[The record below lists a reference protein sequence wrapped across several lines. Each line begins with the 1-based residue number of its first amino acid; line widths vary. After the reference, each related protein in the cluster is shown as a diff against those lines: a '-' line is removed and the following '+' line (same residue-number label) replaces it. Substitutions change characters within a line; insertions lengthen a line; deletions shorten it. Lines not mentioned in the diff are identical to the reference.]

1 MDFIFNPF
9 SITLIFSGLL
19 VGCLSLIIAFKMED
33 GTKWVAIT
41 MLCGAI
47 WGVFYGLELSS
58 SKLETILIYINIQ
71 YFGISFIGA
80 SWLIFALNYTEIDL
94 SKYKVGIFFILLIP
108 VLTFIF
114 VITNDLHHF
123 HYTSYRLISIGGIT
137 GLKTEAGP
145 WYLVHVIY
153 SYIVFLLGNFIIW
166 KRFRYSDPLFKAQT
180 RLIFIAGLFPIIFN
194 ALYQFGIYRPFEL
207 IDLTPYAFLFSY
219 LVIGI
224 AIIRYQL
231 FSIKPIAK
239 NIIFEA
245 ITKGVLVLDRK
256 QKVVDFNAA
265 IFVFFPK
272 EKSISIGA
280 NAKLIFEPYPDLL
293 NILDSQEKK
302 IIETHLDLQAGSR
315 IAFVEIIPL
324 KGKGSVQNGTIIL
337 FEDITEEV
345 NTKNL
350 LITQKNELEQLNNLK
365 DKYFSIISHDLK
377 GPIFGVKELINLTQ
391 TGLISNEEFIE
402 LLPEVAKNMENVSQ
416 LLENL
421 LAWTSSQLRGEQVIL
436 EIFDIRKVLTQ
447 QKQLLARLAAEK
459 NIKINLDK
467 PEIEFKVVG
476 DKNMVDLIIR
486 NLINNALKFSHPS
499 SEVILSTE
507 LEGNFT
513 RISIKDFGT
522 GISEEN
528 LKKIND
534 GISFTTKGRNNENGT
549 GLGLVLVREYI
560 KKNSG
565 KLKVESALGEGSQF
579 SIYLLSDV

>member
-1 MDFIFNPF
+1 MDLIFNPF

-41 MLCGAI
+41 MICGAI
-47 WGVFYGLELSS
+47 WGIFYGLELSATE
-58 SKLETILIYINIQ
+58 LETILIYINIE
-71 YFGISFIGA
+71 YFGISFLGA
-80 SWLIFALNYTEIDL
+80 SWLIFALKYTEIDL
-94 SKYKVGIFFILLIP
+94 NKYKISIFFILVIP
-108 VLTFIF
+108 TLTFIF
-114 VITNDLHHF
+114 VITNDFHHLH
-123 HYTSYRLISIGGIT
+123 YISYQLVSIGGIT
-137 GLKTEAGP
+137 GLKTVVGP
-145 WYLVHVIY
+145 WYVVHVIY

-166 KRFRYSDPLFKAQT
+166 KRFRFSDPLFKAQT
-180 RLIFIAGLFPIIFN
+180 RLIFIAGLFPIVFN

-207 IDLTPYAFLFSY
+207 IDLTPYAFLFTY
-219 LVIGI
+219 IIIGI

-256 QKVVDFNAA
+256 QKIVDFNHA
-265 IFVFFPK
+265 IFVFFPGQ
-272 EKSISIGA
+272 KSISIGA
-280 NAKLIFEPYPDLL
+280 NAKLMFEPFPDLL
-293 NILDSQEKK
+293 NNLDSTEKK
-302 IIETHLDLQAGSR
+302 ILEIRLDLQENSR
-315 IAFVEIIPL
+315 ITYVEIIPL
-324 KGKGSVQNGTIIL
+324 KDKGSIQNGTILL

-350 LITQKNELEQLNNLK
+350 LIAQKTELEQLNDLK

-402 LLPEVAKNMENVSQ
+402 LLPEVSKNMENVSQ

-436 EIFDIRKVLTQ
+436 ETFDIKKVLTQ
-447 QKQLLARLAAEK
+447 QKQILGRIAAEK
-459 NIKINLDK
+459 NININIDIQ
-467 PEIEFKVVG
+467 EAEFRVVG

-486 NLINNALKFSHPS
+486 NLINNALKFSPPS
-499 SEVILSTE
+499 SEVVINAE
-507 LEGNFT
+507 LEGDLT
-513 RISIKDFGT
+513 RITVKDFGS

-528 LKKIND
+528 LKKINE
-534 GISFTTKGRNNENGT
+534 GVSFTTKGQNNENGT
-549 GLGLVLVREYI
+549 GLGLILVREYI

-565 KLKVESALGEGSQF
+565 KLQVESTIGEGSRF
-579 SIYLLSDV
+579 SIYLLSAI

>member
-1 MDFIFNPF
+1 MDLIFNPF

-41 MLCGAI
+41 MICGAI
-47 WGVFYGLELSS
+47 WGIFYGLELSATE
-58 SKLETILIYINIQ
+58 LETILIYINIE
-71 YFGISFIGA
+71 YFGISFLGA
-80 SWLIFALNYTEIDL
+80 SWLIFALKYIEIDL
-94 SKYKVGIFFILLIP
+94 NKYKISIFFILVIP
-108 VLTFIF
+108 TLTFIF
-114 VITNDLHHF
+114 VITNDFHHLH
-123 HYTSYRLISIGGIT
+123 YISYQLVSIGGIT
-137 GLKTEAGP
+137 GLKTVVGP
-145 WYLVHVIY
+145 WYVVHVIY

-166 KRFRYSDPLFKAQT
+166 KRFRFSDPLFKAQT
-180 RLIFIAGLFPIIFN
+180 RLIFIAGLFPIVFN

-207 IDLTPYAFLFSY
+207 IDLTPYAFLFTY
-219 LVIGI
+219 IIIGI

-256 QKVVDFNAA
+256 QKIVDFNHA
-265 IFVFFPK
+265 IFVFFPGQ
-272 EKSISIGA
+272 KSISIGA
-280 NAKLIFEPYPDLL
+280 NAKLMFEPFPDLL
-293 NILDSQEKK
+293 NNLDSTEKK
-302 IIETHLDLQAGSR
+302 ILEIRLDLQENSR
-315 IAFVEIIPL
+315 ITYVEIIPL
-324 KGKGSVQNGTIIL
+324 KDKGSIQNGTILL

-350 LITQKNELEQLNNLK
+350 LIAQKTELEQLNDLK

-402 LLPEVAKNMENVSQ
+402 LLPEVSKNMENVSQ

-436 EIFDIRKVLTQ
+436 ETFDIKKVLTQ
-447 QKQLLARLAAEK
+447 QKQILGRIAAEK
-459 NIKINLDK
+459 NININIDIQ
-467 PEIEFKVVG
+467 EAEFRVVG

-486 NLINNALKFSHPS
+486 NLINNALKFSPPS
-499 SEVILSTE
+499 SEVVINAE
-507 LEGNFT
+507 LEGDLT
-513 RISIKDFGT
+513 RITVKDFGS

-528 LKKIND
+528 LKKINE
-534 GISFTTKGRNNENGT
+534 GVSFTTKGQNNENGT
-549 GLGLVLVREYI
+549 GLGLILVREYI

-565 KLKVESALGEGSQF
+565 KLQVESTIGEGSRF
-579 SIYLLSDV
+579 SIYLLSAI

>member
-1 MDFIFNPF
+1 MDLIFNPF
-9 SITLIFSGLL
+9 SITLIFSGFL

-41 MLCGAI
+41 MICGAI
-47 WGVFYGLELSS
+47 WGIFYGLELSAS
-58 SKLETILIYINIQ
+58 DLETILIYIHIE
-71 YFGISFIGA
+71 YMGISFLGA
-80 SWLIFALNYTEIDL
+80 SWLIFALKYTEIDL
-94 SKYKVGIFFILLIP
+94 NKYKVGVFFILVIP
-108 VLTFIF
+108 TLTFIF
-114 VITNDLHHF
+114 VITNEFHHLH
-123 HYTSYRLISIGGIT
+123 YISYKLVSVGGIV
-137 GLKTEAGP
+137 GLKTEVGP
-145 WYLVHVIY
+145 WYIVHVIY

-166 KRFRYSDPLFKAQT
+166 KRFRFSDQLFRTQT

-194 ALYQFGIYRPFEL
+194 ALYQFGIYRPFEI

-219 LVIGI
+219 LVLGV

-256 QKVVDFNAA
+256 QKIVDFNHA
-265 IFVFFPK
+265 IFVFFSNQ
-272 EKSISIGA
+272 KSISIGT
-280 NAKLIFEPYPDLL
+280 NAGLIFEPYPDLL
-293 NILDSQEKK
+293 NILDSTEKQVLE
-302 IIETHLDLQAGSR
+302 IRLDPQANSR

-324 KGKGSVQNGTIIL
+324 KDKGGIQKGTILL
-337 FEDITEEV
+337 FEDITEDV

-350 LITQKNELEQLNNLK
+350 LITQKTELEQLNDLK

-402 LLPEVAKNMENVSQ
+402 LLPEVSKNMENVSQ

-436 EIFDIRKVLTQ
+436 ETFDIKKVITQ
-447 QKQLLARLAAEK
+447 QKQVLSRIAAEK
-459 NIKINLDK
+459 TININIDIA
-467 PEIEFKVVG
+467 EAEFRVVG

-486 NLINNALKFSHPS
+486 NLINNALKFSPPF
-499 SEVILSTE
+499 SETAISAE
-507 LEGNFT
+507 RQGDFT
-513 RISIKDFGT
+513 KISIKDFGS

-528 LKKIND
+528 LKKINE
-534 GISFTTKGRNNENGT
+534 GKSFTTKGQNNENGT
-549 GLGLVLVREYI
+549 GLGLILVREYI
-560 KKNSG
+560 NKNSG
-565 KLKVESALGEGSQF
+565 KLQVESTLGVGSKF
-579 SIYLLSDV
+579 SIYLLSDI

>member
-1 MDFIFNPF
+1 MDLIFNPF

-41 MLCGAI
+41 MICGAI
-47 WGVFYGLELSS
+47 WGIFYGLELSATE
-58 SKLETILIYINIQ
+58 LETILIYINIE
-71 YFGISFIGA
+71 YFGISFLGA
-80 SWLIFALNYTEIDL
+80 SWLIFALKYTEIDL
-94 SKYKVGIFFILLIP
+94 NKYKISIFFILVIP
-108 VLTFIF
+108 TLTFIF
-114 VITNDLHHF
+114 VITNDFHHLH
-123 HYTSYRLISIGGIT
+123 YISYQLVSIGGIT
-137 GLKTEAGP
+137 GLKTVVGP
-145 WYLVHVIY
+145 WYVVHVIY

-166 KRFRYSDPLFKAQT
+166 KRFRFSDPLFKAQT
-180 RLIFIAGLFPIIFN
+180 RLIFIAGLFPIVFN

-207 IDLTPYAFLFSY
+207 IDLTPYAFLFTY
-219 LVIGI
+219 IIIGI

-256 QKVVDFNAA
+256 QKIVDFNHA
-265 IFVFFPK
+265 IFVFFPGQ
-272 EKSISIGA
+272 KSISIGA
-280 NAKLIFEPYPDLL
+280 NAKLMFEPFPDLL
-293 NILDSQEKK
+293 NNLDSTEKK
-302 IIETHLDLQAGSR
+302 ILEIRLDLQENSR
-315 IAFVEIIPL
+315 ITYVEIIPL
-324 KGKGSVQNGTIIL
+324 KDKGSIQNGTVLL

-350 LITQKNELEQLNNLK
+350 LIAQKTELEQLNDLK

-402 LLPEVAKNMENVSQ
+402 LLPEVSKNMENVSQ

-436 EIFDIRKVLTQ
+436 ETFDIKKVLTQ
-447 QKQLLARLAAEK
+447 QKQILGRIAAEK
-459 NIKINLDK
+459 NININIDIQ
-467 PEIEFKVVG
+467 EAEFRVVG

-486 NLINNALKFSHPS
+486 NLINNALKFSPPS
-499 SEVILSTE
+499 SEVVINAE
-507 LEGNFT
+507 LEGDLT
-513 RISIKDFGT
+513 RITVKDFGS

-528 LKKIND
+528 LKKINE
-534 GISFTTKGRNNENGT
+534 GVSFTTKGQNNENGT
-549 GLGLVLVREYI
+549 GLGLILVREYI

-565 KLKVESALGEGSQF
+565 KLQVESTIGEGSRF
-579 SIYLLSDV
+579 SIYLLSAI

>member
-1 MDFIFNPF
+1 MDLIFNPF

-41 MLCGAI
+41 MICGAI
-47 WGVFYGLELSS
+47 WGVFYGLELSAT
-58 SKLETILIYINIQ
+58 KLETILIYIYIE
-71 YFGISFIGA
+71 YFGISFLGA
-80 SWLIFALNYTEIDL
+80 SWLIFALKYTEIDL
-94 SKYKVGIFFILLIP
+94 NKYKVGIFFILVIP
-108 VLTFIF
+108 ALTFIF
-114 VITNDLHHF
+114 VITNEFHHF
-123 HYTSYRLISIGGIT
+123 HYISYKLVSVGGII
-137 GLKTEAGP
+137 GLKTEVGP
-145 WYLVHVIY
+145 WYIVHVIY

-166 KRFRYSDPLFKAQT
+166 KRFRFSDPLFRTQT
-180 RLIFIAGLFPIIFN
+180 KLIFIAGLFPVLFN
-194 ALYQFGIYRPFEL
+194 ALYQFGIYKPFEI

-219 LVIGI
+219 MILGI
-224 AIIRYQL
+224 AIIWYQL

-245 ITKGVLVLDRK
+245 ITKGVLVLDNR
-256 QKVVDFNAA
+256 QRIEDFNHM
-265 IFVFFPK
+265 IFVFFPNQ
-272 EKSISIGA
+272 KSISIGT

-293 NILDSQEKK
+293 NILDSTEKQ
-302 IIETHLDLQAGSR
+302 ILEIRLDQQADSR

-324 KGKGSVQNGTIIL
+324 KDKGSVQEGTILL
-337 FEDITEEV
+337 FEDITETI

-350 LITQKNELEQLNNLK
+350 LIAQKTELQQLNNLK

-377 GPIFGVKELINLTQ
+377 GPIFSVKELINLTQ

-402 LLPEVAKNMENVSQ
+402 LLPEVSKNMENVAQ

-436 EIFDIRKVLTQ
+436 ETFDIKKVLTR
-447 QKQLLARLAAEK
+447 QKQILGRIAAEK
-459 NIKINLDK
+459 NININIDI
-467 PEIEFKVVG
+467 PEEEFRVAG

-486 NLINNALKFSHPS
+486 NLINNALKFSRPS
-499 SEVILSTE
+499 SEIVISVE
-507 LEGNFT
+507 LEGNLT
-513 RISIKDFGT
+513 KISIKDFGS

-534 GISFTTKGRNNENGT
+534 GISFTTKGQNNENGT
-549 GLGLVLVREYI
+549 GLGLILVREYI

-565 KLKVESALGEGSQF
+565 KLEVESTAGVGSKF
-579 SIYLLSDV
+579 SIYLLSDN